1 MCGKELDSKRPHLSA
16 HAYSRTRFILSLSPC
31 LLFYCLSLCHLSAKP
46 LTHTSLSEPTQSG
59 IVNDLMKV
67 GGLFA
72 KESSLQLLALRSEKI
87 QELTCYRNECLYI
100 AAMQRAEIQQQ
111 CFRIDLS
118 YMYRKNMKNK
128 SQGKKQKISVC
139 SA

>member
-1 MCGKELDSKRPHLSA
+1 MSSLL
-16 HAYSRTRFILSLSPC
+16 LSLTLPP
-31 LLFYCLSLCHLSAKP
+31 LSAKP

-72 KESSLQLLALRSEKI
+72 KESSLQLLALSSEKI

-100 AAMQRAEIQQQ
+100 AA
-111 CFRIDLS
+111 
-118 YMYRKNMKNK
+118 
-128 SQGKKQKISVC
+128 V
-139 SA
+139 